1 MTTTSRRVI
10 AIAAFLA
17 AAPALAA
24 CGAGT
29 DANTNKPYAPTEAG
43 VLIRDGAYGV
53 NGIKVSQAYMLGPD
67 PGGQIPAG
75 GTVPLYLSITNDTT
89 VPDTLLGITPDANA
103 AATAQGGAVPL
114 PAGTLVHTGT
124 GANPQIQIQGVK
136 SALRG
141 GESIPLT
148 LNFQNA
154 GQVTMV
160 VPVITRNREYA
171 TLPPVPG
178 AIPAPSPTAAASPA
192 AGESSGH

>member
-29 DANTNKPYAPTEAG
+29 DANTNKPYAPTESQ
-43 VLIRDGAYGV
+43 VLIRDGQYGV
-53 NGIKVSQAYMLGPD
+53 NGMKISQAYMLGPD

-75 GTVPLYLSITNDTT
+75 GTVPLYLSLTNDGTA
-89 VPDTLLGITPDANA
+89 PDVLTGVTPDPN
-103 AATAQGGAVPL
+103 AATAAQGGGVQL
-114 PAGTLVHTGT
+114 PVGTLVHTGT
-124 GANPQIQIQGVK
+124 GPNPQIQVQGVK
-136 SALRG
+136 SVLRG

-148 LNFQNA
+148 LKFQNA
-154 GQVTMV
+154 GEITMV

-178 AIPAPSPTAAASPA
+178 AVPAPPKPSPA
-192 AGESSGH
+192 ATATGESSGH

>member
-1 MTTTSRRVI
+1 MTTFSRRVI

-43 VLIRDGAYGV
+43 VLIRDGVYGV

-75 GTVPLYLSITNDTT
+75 GTVPLYLSITNDGTA
-89 VPDTLLGITPDANA
+89 PDTLTGITPDQNA
-103 AATAQGGAVPL
+103 AATAQGGSVPL
-114 PAGTLVHTGT
+114 PVGTLVRTGT
-124 GANPQIQIQGVK
+124 GTNAQIQIQGVK

-178 AIPAPSPTAAASPA
+178 AVPAPPKPSPAASP

>member
-1 MTTTSRRVI
+1 MTTSSRRVI

-17 AAPALAA
+17 AAPALSA

-75 GTVPLYLSITNDTT
+75 GNVPLYLSITNDATA
-89 VPDTLLGITPDANA
+89 PDALLGITPDPNA
-103 AATAQGGAVPL
+103 ATTAQGGSVPL
-114 PAGTLVHTGT
+114 PVGTLVHTGT
-124 GANPQIQIQGVK
+124 GSNPQIQIQGVK

-192 AGESSGH
+192 GESTGH